1 MTASNVVK
9 ASTHTL
15 TTCVGGGRV
24 VYLEWVEAVC
34 LRRTASDVVLQ
45 DRLQLGQILQ
55 QTSAVTVSRLLHG
68 VVTVNI
74 QKEIN
79 IYVEYH
85 YEDGSVCVCVV
96 CVCVCVCE
104 CVWVSVCECVWV
116 CMFSYPEVSC
126 FSSMSSTAAVSS
138 WSWETTE
145 GQQMERSTHN
155 TFCCDLR
162 HMSVKQLHC

>member
-96 CVCVCVCE
+96 CVCVCVC
-104 CVWVSVCECVWV
+104 VRVSECVWV
-116 CMFSYPEVSC
+116 CVSVYVFLPWSVLFQLNVFYSGC
-126 FSSMSSTAAVSS
+126 VIVELRDYRRTTDGTFDSQHVLLRPTSHVS
-138 WSWETTE
+138 
-145 GQQMERSTHN
+145 
-155 TFCCDLR
+155 
-162 HMSVKQLHC
+162 